1 MIFGGDLAVSIPSH
15 VASEWTVAPTRGRS
29 YLGASVA
36 PADFPVPLRMG
47 AWAQRKQG
55 LLVVEIAPDGPA
67 VRAGLAVGD
76 LLLDAAGTPLE
87 GVAALRELLTE
98 QAARVVRLY
107 LARDGAIIPIDINL
121 GERGA

>member
-1 MIFGGDLAVSIPSH
+1 M
-15 VASEWTVAPTRGRS
+15 RK
-29 YLGASVA
+29 
-36 PADFPVPLRMG
+36 G
-47 AWAQRKQG
+47 AWAQRMQG

-87 GVAALRELLTE
+87 GVAALRELLAE

-107 LARDGAIIPIDINL
+107 LARAGAIIPIDINL